1 MGFLSVHLR
10 GQREGVARSLKNAL
24 WNSAEG
30 SGDSALEGGSNGSW
44 TLTVE
49 DCKLGF

>member
-1 MGFLSVHLR
+1 MGFLSAHLR
-10 GQREGVARSLKNAL
+10 DRREGVTRSLMSAL